1 MNEPIEVFI
10 PLIIIFLI
18 VLVIKSLSNIYLQ
31 IIGWWSYA
39 GSNRGPLECHSSA
52 LPAEL

>member
-1 MNEPIEVFI
+1 MPYQIGEIKYFNVWCPYGVHDFDST
-10 PLIIIFLI
+10 I
-18 VLVIKSLSNIYLQ
+18 VKK
-31 IIGWWSYA
+31 WWSYA

>member
-1 MNEPIEVFI
+1 MN
-10 PLIIIFLI
+10 IFAWRPYG
-18 VLVIKSLSNIYLQ
+18 VQDFNRVIDKK
-31 IIGWWSYA
+31 WWSYA

>member
-1 MNEPIEVFI
+1 MQ
-10 PLIIIFLI
+10 
-18 VLVIKSLSNIYLQ
+18 IKRRCKATTINNNLSIYLYKNLKN
-31 IIGWWSYA
+31 WWSYA

>member
-1 MNEPIEVFI
+1 MTNAMKQTERICFSDYQLTEPNIEDVKS
-10 PLIIIFLI
+10 
-18 VLVIKSLSNIYLQ
+18 IK
-31 IIGWWSYA
+31 WWSYA